1 MLLAALNIQHANL
14 SLTAAF
20 CRKEPELLGP
30 RWFSH
35 SSAKAQLRFSYPAP
49 APGAKHHSLL
59 HDAGLNLNFLPAGT
73 AILGHKAGSQHL
85 TPSFQL
91 VQARPISSQSTE
103 NIQEAVTAVNL
114 PLERDPHPGIQRDVS
129 SNLLS
134 PLPRHPYLAECDS
147 LPEKNQGRLLASS
160 ARAEKTHQATKMEQ
174 SLQK

>member
-1 MLLAALNIQHANL
+1 MLTYLLLQHFAGKNQNCWVLAGSATAQPKPSSGSPTLLLLPGPNTIPCSMPQSNVSTMARCWDT
-14 SLTAAF
+14 SLPT
-20 CRKEPELLGP
+20 
-30 RWFSH
+30 
-35 SSAKAQLRFSYPAP
+35 
-49 APGAKHHSLL
+49 
-59 HDAGLNLNFLPAGT
+59 GT

-85 TPSFQL
+85 TPSSFQL
-91 VQARPISSQSTE
+91 LRARPISSRSTE

-160 ARAEKTHQATKMEQ
+160 ARAEKTHKATKMEQ